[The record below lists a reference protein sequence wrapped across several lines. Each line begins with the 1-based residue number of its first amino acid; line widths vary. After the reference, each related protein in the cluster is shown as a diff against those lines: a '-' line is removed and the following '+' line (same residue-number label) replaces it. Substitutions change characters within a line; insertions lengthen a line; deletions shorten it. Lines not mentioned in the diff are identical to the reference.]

1 MLDNVTALPN
11 PNYGVSSFDHF
22 GYASVVVF
30 QTLFTEGWVQIASFT
45 RAVSGGW
52 SRLYWV
58 ALVVFGCF
66 FVMNLAIGVVFA
78 SFTRV
83 TELEKKDMMKQKAR
97 SIVEA
102 SEASQVRGEQ
112 LKRARRSCSSRLE

>member
-11 PNYGVSSFDHF
+11 PNFGVSSFDHF

-58 ALVVFGCF
+58 SLVVFGCF

-83 TELEKKDMMKQKAR
+83 TELEKKDMLKQKAR
-97 SIVEA
+97 RTTEA
-102 SEASQVRGEQ
+102 SEASQVRAQKSE
-112 LKRARRSCSSRLE
+112 RVRRCCGI